1 MTRQIDWSLELA
13 SLTPTYLLVDP
24 MLGEPFPELSFTESA
39 NAQTLLNSRTQCWQ
53 RATHLVPLNRKID
66 LHLHQHPYLVAM
78 NGPEDPLLEFS
89 YEQAMQEWSEA
100 TSGGLAG
107 SGRAIHRIGGWIQSS
122 QTPQELCDQLA
133 RLLCVNTRAPTTAR
147 YLRLADRRALDCLLT
162 TVGDARLSAAMGR
175 IASWLY
181 LDGLGNLIR
190 IQNNDTP
197 HSTLALGV
205 DEWQRFINGSK
216 LHPVVA
222 MWVGEMNLQ
231 KRAIE
236 SDSTTIYVQAQRGIE
251 RAQQAASKRPELF
264 RTTKDIEHW
273 AVLEMLSPNEIE
285 VPANLEPGETI
296 EVISQTMLTAIRE
309 KKKS

>member
-1 MTRQIDWSLELA
+1 MTRLVDWSLELA
-13 SLTPTYLLVDP
+13 SLTPTYILVDP
-24 MLGEPFPELSFTESA
+24 MLGEPFPELLFTESA
-39 NAQTLLNSRTQCWQ
+39 DAETLLNSRMQCWQ
-53 RATHLVPLNRKID
+53 RATHLIHLNQKID
-66 LHLHQHPYLVAM
+66 LPPHQHPYLVAM
-78 NGPEDPLLEFS
+78 NGPDDPLLQFS
-89 YEQAMQEWSEA
+89 YEQATQEWSEA

-133 RLLCVNTRAPTTAR
+133 TLLCVNTRAPTTAK
-147 YLRLADRRALDCLLT
+147 YLRLADRRALDCLRT
-162 TVGDARLSAAMGR
+162 SVGDARLSAAMGR
-175 IASWLY
+175 IARWLY
-181 LDGLGNLIR
+181 LDGLGNLVR

-197 HSTLALGV
+197 DATLTLNL
-205 DEWQRFINGSK
+205 DEWRRFMTGSN

-222 MWVGEMNLQ
+222 MWVGEMDLQ
-231 KRAIE
+231 KSAIE

-251 RAQQAASKRPELF
+251 RAQHAASKWPELF

-273 AVLEMLSPNEIE
+273 AVLEMLSPNQIE

-296 EVISQTMLTAIRE
+296 EMISQAMLTAIRE

>member
-1 MTRQIDWSLELA
+1 MTRPVDWSLELA
-13 SLTPTYLLVDP
+13 SLTPTYILVDP
-24 MLGEPFPELSFTESA
+24 MLGEPFPELFFTDSSEA
-39 NAQTLLNSRTQCWQ
+39 ETLGNTRTQCWQ
-53 RATHLVPLNRKID
+53 RATHLIHLNRKID
-66 LHLHQHPYLVAM
+66 LPLHQHPYLVAM
-78 NGPEDPLLEFS
+78 NGPDDPLLEFS

-100 TSGGLAG
+100 TSSGLAG
-107 SGRAIHRIGGWIQSS
+107 SGRAIHRIGGWLQSS
-122 QTPQELCDQLA
+122 QTPQALCDQLA
-133 RLLCVNTRAPTTAR
+133 TLLCVNTKAPTSAK
-147 YLRLADRRALDCLLT
+147 YLRLADRRALDCLRT
-162 TVGDARLSAAMGR
+162 SVGDARLSAAMGR
-175 IASWLY
+175 IARWLY
-181 LDGLGNLIR
+181 LDGLGNLVR

-197 HSTLALGV
+197 DATLTLNL
-205 DEWQRFINGSK
+205 DEWRRFMTGSN

-222 MWVGEMNLQ
+222 MWVGEMDLQ

-236 SDSTTIYVQAQRGIE
+236 LDSTTIYVRAQRGIE

>member
-1 MTRQIDWSLELA
+1 
-13 SLTPTYLLVDP
+13 

-39 NAQTLLNSRTQCWQ
+39 DAQTLLNSRTQCWQ

-122 QTPQELCDQLA
+122 QTAQELCDQLA
-133 RLLCVNTRAPTTAR
+133 ALLSVNTRVPTTAK
-147 YLRLADRRALDCLLT
+147 YLRLADRRALECLRT
-162 TVGDARLSAAMGR
+162 SVGHARLSAAMGR

-181 LDGLGNLIR
+181 LDGLGNLTR
-190 IQNNDTP
+190 VQNNDAP
-197 HSTLALGV
+197 RSTLTLDA
-205 DEWQRFINGSK
+205 DEWRRFINGSS
-216 LHPVVA
+216 LHPLVA
-222 MWVGEMNLQ
+222 MWIGEMDLQ
-231 KRAIE
+231 QSAIE
-236 SDSTTIYVQAQRGIE
+236 SDSTTIYVQAQRGFE
-251 RAQQAASKRPELF
+251 QAQLAASKWPELF

-273 AVLEMLSPNEIE
+273 AVLEMISPNEIE

-296 EVISQTMLTAIRE
+296 EALSQAMLIAIRE